1 MSRYLTDRELDEIW
15 TEAGQRC
22 PPATSIDR
30 VETIYSASS
39 SLGSVYSREMELYPG
54 LELCIHHD
62 TYHEDLT
69 VKVSENEHL
78 VQFQGLLSGVS
89 DGGDLVQI
97 DAEQS
102 YIGGSGI
109 QPSFQCFYPQAQP
122 LIGVNIHMQPQLLS
136 QLFAEPTGDLPTELQ
151 PLVRGDEWQQRF
163 SPKTT
168 GEMRSV
174 VKQIIDCPFLG
185 AAKRLYLQGKV
196 FELMALQLNGMMADQ
211 TATATASV
219 KPDTIARIHHAAEIL
234 RSQLEHPPSQ
244 AELAR
249 QVGVAYCTLH
259 KGFVTTFGMT
269 PFAYLTQQRMKQAE
283 YLLKEL
289 NYTVAEVANQV
300 GYANPARFAAAFK
313 RQCGMTPSDYVRG
326 RNVIR

>member
-1 MSRYLTDRELDEIW
+1 MSLDLTDHELDEIW
-15 TEAGQRC
+15 TEAGQHY

-39 SLGSVYSREMELYPG
+39 SLGSIYSREIELCPG
-54 LELCIHHD
+54 LELCIQHS

-69 VKVSENEHL
+69 VKGSENEHL
-78 VQFQGLLSGVS
+78 VQFAVLLSGVADAGS
-89 DGGDLVQI
+89 HVLI
-97 DAEQS
+97 NAEQS

-109 QPSFQCFYPQAQP
+109 QPRHQCFYPQAQP
-122 LIGVNIHMQPQLLS
+122 LIGVDIHMQPQLLS
-136 QLFAEPTGDLPTELQ
+136 QLFAAPTRDLPTELQ
-151 PLVRGDEWQQRF
+151 PLVRGEAWQQRF
-163 SPKTT
+163 SPQTT

-174 VKQIIDCPFLG
+174 VKQMIDCPFLG

-196 FELMALQLNGMMADQ
+196 FELMALQLNGVMADQ
-211 TATATASV
+211 TATTASV

-234 RSQLEHPPSQ
+234 RSQLEQPPSQ
-244 AELAR
+244 AELAQ
-249 QVGVAYCTLH
+249 QVGVSYCTLH
-259 KGFVTTFGMT
+259 KGFVATFGMT

-283 YLLKEL
+283 YLLREL
-289 NYTVAEVANQV
+289 NSTVAEVANQV

-326 RNVIR
+326 RNVTR